1 LTLRFLRDENKRPEG
16 STMKG

>member
-16 STMKG
+16 STMKS